1 MGISLTSFPPRH
13 RGELAVYQQLTL
25 QKDDALYLWASL
37 DFIPGVNDID
47 LLMWH
52 EEIGCFVVEIK
63 AISLEMLISF
73 SFSSCEIEGGG

>member
-1 MGISLTSFPPRH
+1 MAISLTSFPPRH

-47 LLMWH
+47 LFMWH
-52 EEIGCFVVEIK
+52 EEIGCRAVADCAGGLRK
-63 AISLEMLISF
+63 ARFEF
-73 SFSSCEIEGGG
+73 STSIDWAA